1 MTGERKQT
9 VGCLLRKLDQIKV
22 NTTEDKPSYWL
33 EPNLNRN
40 RTEIELTNHWSFM
53 LHLGTPLN

>member
-9 VGCLLRKLDQIKV
+9 VGCLLIKLDQIKV
-22 NTTEDKPSYWL
+22 YTTSSWL

-40 RTEIELTNHWSFM
+40 RTEIELTNH
-53 LHLGTPLN
+53 